1 MSTAL
6 VCNFVAPRP
15 ILLRRLNERLIKRP
29 FAALAA
35 NGIIHRV
42 HYTITEAVKKAG
54 QVESRCCKD
63 ENFLLKFVYVLNLQ
77 LKEEKAMSKKMQSNI
92 LLLITAF
99 IWGSAFV
106 AQKSGMDYIE
116 PFTFNGIR
124 TLIGGLVL
132 IPVVFIMNKG
142 KSKEL
147 EAEQQALTD
156 EEKAKKKRDL
166 IIGGICCGTAL
177 FIASS
182 FQQFGVSYTT
192 AGKAGFITTLYVVIV
207 PILSILLRKRVR
219 PIMWLCVVLGAIGLY
234 LLCMTDKSFSLAFG
248 DMLVLIC
255 AVFFAVHIMTVDYF
269 TTKADGVQLSCIQF
283 LAAGVEGL
291 VCMLIFENPD
301 INAILNCWMPLLYAG
316 VLSCGVGY
324 TFQVIA
330 QKHAEPTVAS
340 LIMSLESAFAVVC
353 GALLL
358 HESMTPRELSGCVI
372 IFAAVIISQIPERK
386 KKEGIQ

>member
-1 MSTAL
+1 M
-6 VCNFVAPRP
+6 
-15 ILLRRLNERLIKRP
+15 
-29 FAALAA
+29 
-35 NGIIHRV
+35 
-42 HYTITEAVKKAG
+42 
-54 QVESRCCKD
+54 ESRCCKD

-142 KSKEL
+142 KSEEL
-147 EAEQQALTD
+147 EAEQEALTD
-156 EEKAKKKRDL
+156 EEKAKKKRNL

-207 PILSILLRKRVR
+207 PILSILLEK
-219 PIMWLCVVLGAIGLY
+219 
-234 LLCMTDKSFSLAFG
+234 
-248 DMLVLIC
+248 
-255 AVFFAVHIMTVDYF
+255 
-269 TTKADGVQLSCIQF
+269 
-283 LAAGVEGL
+283 
-291 VCMLIFENPD
+291 EN
-301 INAILNCWMPLLYAG
+301 L
-316 VLSCGVGY
+316 
-324 TFQVIA
+324 
-330 QKHAEPTVAS
+330 
-340 LIMSLESAFAVVC
+340 
-353 GALLL
+353 
-358 HESMTPRELSGCVI
+358 
-372 IFAAVIISQIPERK
+372 
-386 KKEGIQ
+386 

>member
-1 MSTAL
+1 
-6 VCNFVAPRP
+6 
-15 ILLRRLNERLIKRP
+15 
-29 FAALAA
+29 
-35 NGIIHRV
+35 
-42 HYTITEAVKKAG
+42 
-54 QVESRCCKD
+54 
-63 ENFLLKFVYVLNLQ
+63 
-77 LKEEKAMSKKMQSNI
+77 MSKKMQSNI

-132 IPVVFIMNKG
+132 IPVVFIMGRNKENDI
-142 KSKEL
+142 SQNDITE
-147 EAEQQALTD
+147 
-156 EEKAKKKRDL
+156 EEKAKQKKTL
-166 IIGGICCGTAL
+166 IIGGICCGMAL
-177 FIASS
+177 FVASS
-182 FQQFGVSYTT
+182 FQQFGVSHTT
-192 AGKAGFITTLYVVIV
+192 AGKAGFITTLYVVVV

-255 AVFFAVHIMTVDYF
+255 AVCFAVHIMTIDYF
-269 TTKADGVQLSCIQF
+269 ITKTDGVKLSCIQF
-283 LAAGVEGL
+283 LTAGVLGI

-301 INAILNCWMPLLYAG
+301 INAILDCWMPILYAG
-316 VLSCGVGY
+316 VLSCGIGY

-340 LIMSLESAFAVVC
+340 LIMSLESAFAVIC
-353 GALLL
+353 GALILR
-358 HESMTPRELSGCVI
+358 ESMTVRELSGCVI
-372 IFAAVIISQIPERK
+372 IFAAVIISQLPEKK
-386 KKEGIQ
+386 KKEKEI